1 MKKEI
6 KDKLEQIK
14 RNVIFISL
22 NSNYIYKYI
31 NEIRK
36 IYNKTT
42 KTKTNNRYHKKNI
55 KMIIDNYSLILSINV
70 TDNTNSILSLEKY
83 KEFKN
88 IVECLYEYTISISGI
103 VNILMYEDVDD
114 ILKNLCDTYD
124 VADNVTEL
132 NYILQKYNNLI
143 NELNFF
149 DKRKVKKIFKHQIGK
164 LLPGAI
170 KGPIDI
176 GCTKNSIIYLKIMT
190 KRINEFIDTYL
201 A

>member
-1 MKKEI
+1 
-6 KDKLEQIK
+6 
-14 RNVIFISL
+14 
-22 NSNYIYKYI
+22 
-31 NEIRK
+31 
-36 IYNKTT
+36 
-42 KTKTNNRYHKKNI
+42 
-55 KMIIDNYSLILSINV
+55 MIIDNYSLILSINV
-70 TDNTNSILSLEKY
+70 TDNTNSIFSLEKY

-103 VNILMYEDVDD
+103 VNILMYDDVDD
-114 ILKNLCDTYD
+114 ILKNLCDPYD

-176 GCTKNSIIYLKIMT
+176 GCTKNSIIYLKNMI